1 VKLRRELG
9 REHSLDLVLAVTRHE
24 TARQHQIQNPSGGSS
39 DPPIKS
45 RGTAVEHNRS
55 NVSTE

>member
-1 VKLRRELG
+1 VNLCRELG

-39 DPPIKS
+39 DPPTKS
-45 RGTAVEHNRS
+45 RGTAVE
-55 NVSTE
+55 